1 MPSPPI
7 PRRCPRIVLHP
18 WKSCWWSAVQQSLLL
33 APPPCSMPS
42 PGGAAVAR
50 REQRMT
56 GGADPWWSQQGSSPT
71 RNSWPSSISFTPCLL
86 LRTGEGDSREMAQG
100 RGIDAFVLNAVER
113 GAAVDLVSIPVHS
126 LRSLSPGAASGILP
140 PPGEVSSFFLLFVSP
155 SRSIYVCC
163 CREKKTSCR
172 PSLLE
177 VRCRQR

>member
-7 PRRCPRIVLHP
+7 PRRCPRIVLAS
-18 WKSCWWSAVQQSLLL
+18 SCTPGRAAGGRRSSKACFSHRRH
-33 APPPCSMPS
+33 APCR
-42 PGGAAVAR
+42 R